1 MTNLYI
7 VNAVSIK
14 RFDEIGIDKIQHG
27 CVDIALLDDYAYVSV
42 VNVYLM
48 FVNGI

>member
-7 VNAVSIK
+7 VNAVTIK

-27 CVDIALLDDYAYVSV
+27 CVDIPLLDDYAYESI
-42 VNVYLM
+42 VNVY
-48 FVNGI
+48 FVS